1 MVSVKFNKWL
11 FKLYMQ
17 YFELLHVKDKSD
29 FVDVLKLSDS
39 KGMHV
44 K

>member
-17 YFELLHVKDKSD
+17 YFVLLHVKDKTD

-39 KGMHV
+39 NGMYV

>member
-1 MVSVKFNKWL
+1 MVSVRFNKWL

-29 FVDVLKLSDS
+29 FVNILKLSDS
-39 KGMHV
+39 NEMLV